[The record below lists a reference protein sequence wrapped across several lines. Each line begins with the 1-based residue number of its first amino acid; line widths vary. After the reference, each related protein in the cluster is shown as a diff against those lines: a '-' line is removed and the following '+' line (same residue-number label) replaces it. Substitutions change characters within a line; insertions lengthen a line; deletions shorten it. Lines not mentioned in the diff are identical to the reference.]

1 MKKPILFVALA
12 AVGLLVVSSTAALA
26 QDIVQTNTTAAF
38 AKIVAGVKE
47 GGTYKRPS
55 GSLTSGAV
63 AELPGA
69 AGSGGG
75 TPDIFSATAGTL
87 VQAGPMSLG
96 GPDLIASR
104 GSALVGPSGAAV
116 YSPQQRAAMDIR
128 RLIRALD

>member
-1 MKKPILFVALA
+1 MRKPIFLLALVAVA
-12 AVGLLVVSSTAALA
+12 LLVVSSAAALA

-38 AKIVAGVKE
+38 AKVVAGKE
-47 GGTYKRPS
+47 GGAYKRPS

-63 AELPGA
+63 AEIPGA
-69 AGSGGG
+69 AEGGGG
-75 TPDIFSATAGTL
+75 TPDVFAATAGTL
-87 VQAGPMSLG
+87 VQAGPLSLG